1 MGSGGGFERRLHR
14 FEKMFVF
21 FVVEK
26 IESVERMKNKDRRRK
41 NDGVYNRIGRP
52 VLRERLFVERTN
64 LFRFGINMK

>member
-1 MGSGGGFERRLHR
+1 
-14 FEKMFVF
+14 MFVF